1 MYSVEEL
8 LTMPEGQYFD
18 RKSARIPLTKLSEA
32 IVGFANADG
41 GTIAIG
47 IDNRK
52 IEGID
57 AQGNQKINDFIQCA
71 FDKCIPSIKIQ
82 HQFLNVVKENGN
94 EDRLLI
100 IEIESSVNQLH
111 TTTSDTAY
119 LRVGDE
125 TIKLNHEQ
133 RTNLEYDKGTR
144 LYEDSIIEDCTF
156 DDLDIDLINEYKS
169 VVNFNGEDLNRLLF
183 ARGFAKRTPEGFK
196 YTVAGVLMFCK
207 YPTAFIP
214 GAKVRFI
221 RYEGKSAETGTRMN
235 IIKQETFDDPI
246 PTLIEKVKLI
256 VQSQLREFTALDRP
270 TGKFHSVPEYPIFA
284 WQEGIVNAVTH
295 RAYNIHGDDI
305 KIIMYDD
312 RLEIISPGKLPNI
325 VSVKNIKE
333 VRYSRNPKIA
343 RALTEIG
350 WVRELG
356 EGVKRIFEEMNMFFL
371 EDPLFIETQQS
382 VKLVLKNNIVMRRI
396 RRHERID
403 SNISGKWDELGHA
416 EKTALEIIYNKGK
429 VKTMELAES
438 LNITR
443 QPAKKVLDS
452 LVDKG
457 FLRRVSTSVNDPNQY
472 YEMLSD
478 D

>member
-356 EGVKRIFEEMNMFFL
+356 EGVKGY
-371 EDPLFIETQQS
+371 
-382 VKLVLKNNIVMRRI
+382 LK
-396 RRHERID
+396 
-403 SNISGKWDELGHA
+403 K
-416 EKTALEIIYNKGK
+416 
-429 VKTMELAES
+429 
-438 LNITR
+438 
-443 QPAKKVLDS
+443 
-452 LVDKG
+452 
-457 FLRRVSTSVNDPNQY
+457 
-472 YEMLSD
+472 
-478 D
+478 